1 MARQGQVEFLQQPLR
16 VIMGRSYLKYKK
28 VAEDM
33 LFLNK
38 AVRSMSK
45 RELMALVGYF
55 ALKYG
60 IVDQPMPPHSTI
72 GEKNDK
78 SRKTNIKESG
88 RNRHPERTTDR
99 TVVTNAETR
108 MDSSRLG

>member
-1 MARQGQVEFLQQPLR
+1 
-16 VIMGRSYLKYKK
+16 
-28 VAEDM
+28 M

-45 RELMALVGYF
+45 RELMATVGYL

-60 IVDQPMPPHSTI
+60 IVEQPIPPHKSI
-72 GEKNDK
+72 GRENDK
-78 SRKTNIKESG
+78 NKKKRKTQEIT
-88 RNRHPERTTDR
+88 TTDR
-99 TVVTNAETR
+99 RTVKTSEDAR

>member
-45 RELMALVGYF
+45 RELMATVGYF

-60 IVDQPMPPHSTI
+60 IIDQPMPPHNLT
-72 GEKNDK
+72 GKKNDNK
-78 SRKTNIKESG
+78 KRENTKNSPK
-88 RNRHPERTTDR
+88 RTTDR